1 MAQTQ
6 IRGTQVEDGTI
17 QRRDLNIATA
27 GQAVV
32 AKIVQGTNVTLS
44 STGADS
50 GTGDVT
56 VSVTGAV
63 VNGFISKTA
72 AYTLTS
78 ADSGKYVICSGGS
91 WTLTLPAP
99 AAGLSFSVRND
110 MGISGTTGTITIAT
124 NGGTIDGLASIPL
137 LPQQEATIICDGTN
151 WRSFGKQRIVV
162 LGTQDITSATA
173 SATVL
178 LPVGYRLFELDFAS
192 LQGSVADQSLYAQF
206 STDGGATW
214 ITSSNYITEQIY
226 NSTSTAVGASASNNV
241 AQTFFGSLATL
252 SPYGQARVKI
262 YPGAT
267 ASPGQYPNWLC
278 DSGYYYQT
286 GTFNQRVSMFGILG
300 VAGPVNALKYYPA
313 SGNITNSRLTV
324 KGIV

>member
-1 MAQTQ
+1 MPPTTL
-6 IRGTQVEDGTI
+6 RGTQVTDGSI
-17 QRRDLNIATA
+17 QRTDLDATTV

-32 AKIVQGTNVTLS
+32 RKIVQGTNVTLS

-124 NGGTIDGLASIPL
+124 NGGTIDGLASILL
-137 LPQQEATIICDGTN
+137 LPQQEATIISDGTN
-151 WRSFGKQRIVV
+151 WRSFGLKREVII
-162 LGTQDITSATA
+162 GTQDLSTSTP
-173 SATVL
+173 SQTIL
-178 LPVGYRLFELDFAS
+178 LPVGYRFFELMLCQIATD
-192 LQGSVADQSLYAQF
+192 
-206 STDGGATW
+206 TDGAYLAFQLSADGGMTW
-214 ITSSNYITEQIY
+214 LTTSS
-226 NSTSTAVGASASNNV
+226 
-241 AQTFFGSLATL
+241 
-252 SPYGQARVKI
+252 
-262 YPGAT
+262 
-267 ASPGQYPNWLC
+267 
-278 DSGYYYQT
+278 
-286 GTFNQRVSMFGILG
+286 
-300 VAGPVNALKYYPA
+300 
-313 SGNITNSRLTV
+313 
-324 KGIV
+324 